1 MFRKLA
7 VVLVAAVLV
16 LGTLSGCGNSADNEP
31 AASGAP
37 AAAALRITGNVN
49 TEIGWTE
56 AELRALPT
64 IEAQATNKDGQTLTY
79 VGVPLNTLLEQA
91 GVKAGA
97 TTVTFVADDGYT
109 AETTLAELQGCADC
123 IVAFRDGGGLSTVL
137 PNFSNK
143 LQVKGIVEIQVK

>member
-1 MFRKLA
+1 MFRKLT
-7 VVLVAAVLV
+7 VLLVMAALV
-16 LGTLSGCGNSADNEP
+16 LGAFAGCSNTAGNEP
-31 AASGAP
+31 AAGGVP
-37 AAAALRITGNVN
+37 ADAALRITGNVN
-49 TEIGWTE
+49 TEIGWSE

-123 IVAFRDGGGLSTVL
+123 IVAFREEGGFSMVL
-137 PNFSNK
+137 PGFSNK
-143 LQVKGIVEIQVK
+143 LQVRGVVEIQIQ

>member
-1 MFRKLA
+1 MFRKL
-7 VVLVAAVLV
+7 VLVSVLAVLV
-16 LGTLSGCGNSADNEP
+16 LGSFVGCSNTAGAEP
-31 AASGAP
+31 AAGGVP
-37 AAAALRITGNVN
+37 ADAALKITGNIN
-49 TEIGWTE
+49 TEVGWTE

-109 AETTLAELQGCADC
+109 AEAALAELQSCADC
-123 IVAFRDGGGLSTVL
+123 IVAFRDEGGLSMVL
-137 PNFSNK
+137 PGFSSK
-143 LQVKGIVEIQVK
+143 LQVRGVVEIQVK